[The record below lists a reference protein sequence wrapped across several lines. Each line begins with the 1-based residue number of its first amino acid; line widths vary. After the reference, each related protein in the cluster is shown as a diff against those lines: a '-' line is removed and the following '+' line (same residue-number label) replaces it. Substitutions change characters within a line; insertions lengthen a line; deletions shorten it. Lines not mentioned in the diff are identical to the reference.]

1 MGGSAV
7 SAEKIERSTDRTV
20 ASVKK
25 VTQRYGKA
33 IALDEISLDFP
44 AQKMI
49 GLIGPGGVGK
59 STLLGIIAGVRRLQ
73 SGTVEVLGGNIADAR
88 FRNTASSRIAY
99 LPQGLGKNLYPTLSI
114 FENIDFFGRLF
125 GQSGEEREWRIY
137 EMPSSTHLSSFPARP
152 AVN

>member
-49 GLIGPGGVGK
+49 GLIGPDGVGK
-59 STLLGIIAGVRRLQ
+59 STLLGIIAGVRRIQ
-73 SGTVEVLGGNIADAR
+73 SGRVEVLGGNITDAR
-88 FRNTASSRIAY
+88 FPNTASSRIAY
-99 LPQGLGKNLYPTLSI
+99 LSPGPGKKLHPTLSN
-114 FENIDFFGRLF
+114 FGNNDFF
-125 GQSGEEREWRIY
+125 
-137 EMPSSTHLSSFPARP
+137 
-152 AVN
+152 